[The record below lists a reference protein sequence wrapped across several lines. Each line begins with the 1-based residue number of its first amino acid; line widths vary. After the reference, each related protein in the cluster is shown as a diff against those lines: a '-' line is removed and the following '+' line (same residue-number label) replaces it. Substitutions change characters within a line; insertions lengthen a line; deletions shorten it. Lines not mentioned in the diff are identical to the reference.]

1 MKLLVLTLLFIGI
14 IIIVQGYYNEKLKET
29 EEKKVIT
36 KYVPLHVY
44 EGRMS
49 GSEMIDNQFKSSFEK
64 ITDV

>member
-1 MKLLVLTLLFIGI
+1 MNKLEEI
-14 IIIVQGYYNEKLKET
+14 

-44 EGRMS
+44 EDQMS
-49 GSEMIDNQFKSSFEK
+49 GAEMIDYQFKSSFEK